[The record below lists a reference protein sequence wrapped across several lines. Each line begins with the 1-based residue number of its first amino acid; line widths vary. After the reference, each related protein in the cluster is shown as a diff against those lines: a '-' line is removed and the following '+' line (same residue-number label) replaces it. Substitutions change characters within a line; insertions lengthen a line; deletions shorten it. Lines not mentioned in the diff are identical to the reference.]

1 MGGVF
6 PQGEAGDDVVTGR
19 LNTGFVLLT
28 MIVLSTACAADVQLG
43 VALEDSN
50 RVEVSLW
57 HAGQLAV
64 GSILLYRST
73 SPLDGDIDT
82 VASPVTVLRFP
93 VGDADAVLVD
103 SMFAHNVTY
112 YYRAQVRRKL
122 LGDVWSNVDS
132 VHVPDVRIGRITGSS
147 LLIDKLHYFLEV
159 RDGGRMKKRYPVAL
173 GSKPRNRKLHMDRAS
188 TPEGIYRIHTEQPE
202 ATFYKAF
209 DIDYPNEV
217 DRARYRCARE
227 LGLLPRRDGDNPAIG
242 GEIQIH
248 GEGIGTN
255 WTWGCIALRNS
266 DIDELFEHDRVGKG
280 MPVHIVGR
288 ELTRADIQSIED
300 YRTEPESKRMQR
312 RLKSLGYYEGKPDG
326 VIGAGT
332 RRALGRYQHDRGL
345 PITCDLDARTIAL
358 LRSEP

>member
-1 MGGVF
+1 MKRRASGV
-6 PQGEAGDDVVTGR
+6 GR
-19 LNTGFVLLT
+19 LVAAAVILGLGCV
-28 MIVLSTACAADVQLG
+28 CAADVQLG
-43 VALEDSN
+43 VVIEDSN
-50 RVEVSLW
+50 RVEISLW

-73 SPLDGDIDT
+73 SPLDRAIDT

-93 VGDADAVLVD
+93 AGDPDPVLVD

-112 YYRAQVRRKL
+112 YYRARVRRKCV
-122 LGDVWSNVDS
+122 GDVWSNVDS
-132 VHVPDVRIGRITGSS
+132 VYVPDIRIGRITGSS

-188 TPEGIYRIHTEQPE
+188 TPEGIYRISGEQPE

-217 DRARYRCARE
+217 DWARYRCARDLE
-227 LGLLPRRDGDNPAIG
+227 LLPRRDGDDPVIG

-248 GEGIGTN
+248 GEGIGIN
-255 WTWGCIALRNS
+255 WTWGCIALRNE
-266 DIDELFEHDRVGKG
+266 DIDELFEHSRVGKG
-280 MPVHIVGR
+280 MPVYIVGP
-288 ELTRADIQSIED
+288 ELTRADVRSIRD
-300 YRTEPESKRMQR
+300 YRTESESKRMQR
-312 RLKSLGYYEGKPDG
+312 RLKRLGYYEGKPDG

-345 PITCDLDARTIAL
+345 PITCDLDARTTAL